1 MKPYSPR
8 LLLLLGMLLA
18 LGCEGARTPLDLPGE
33 SGGGDGGQAGGGVQG
48 SGGRGFGGMM
58 GSGGTMSFGGAG
70 GQGPGAGG
78 IVNLGGNAGG
88 NAGVNMGGQAG
99 LGPGGSPGSGGRI
112 IGAGG
117 GGAMIGGGGSGG
129 GAAGNAGG
137 AAGNVGGAAGN
148 AGGAAGN
155 AGGAAGNAGGAAG
168 NAGGAAGNTGGAAGN
183 AGGAAGNA
191 GGAAGNVGGAA
202 GNAGGAAGNVGGA
215 AGNAGGAAGGG
226 GAVPSGGT
234 IASGGNSGAGGAAC
248 PGPAPNED
256 LIDNLDD
263 GDRYILSG
271 KGRVGS
277 WTDSHDASPS
287 GTMYPDPIN
296 LFTPTDT
303 GDVCRQFA
311 AHVKGG
317 GFSDWGADL
326 WFGLGSPYDA
336 SKYTG
341 ISFWARVDAGTT
353 SVLRIAFP
361 DKDTFPDGG
370 ICQTNVT
377 GPTQCFDHY
386 GARKT
391 LGTTWQKY
399 TVSFKEIT
407 QDGWGLQGSS
417 FDPSSLYEVLFQIP
431 VNATFSIWIDD
442 VAFTLPP

>member
-1 MKPYSPR
+1 
-8 LLLLLGMLLA
+8 
-18 LGCEGARTPLDLPGE
+18 
-33 SGGGDGGQAGGGVQG
+33 
-48 SGGRGFGGMM
+48 
-58 GSGGTMSFGGAG
+58 
-70 GQGPGAGG
+70 
-78 IVNLGGNAGG
+78 
-88 NAGVNMGGQAG
+88 
-99 LGPGGSPGSGGRI
+99 
-112 IGAGG
+112 
-117 GGAMIGGGGSGG
+117 
-129 GAAGNAGG
+129 
-137 AAGNVGGAAGN
+137 
-148 AGGAAGN
+148 
-155 AGGAAGNAGGAAG
+155 
-168 NAGGAAGNTGGAAGN
+168 
-183 AGGAAGNA
+183 
-191 GGAAGNVGGAA
+191 
-202 GNAGGAAGNVGGA
+202 
-215 AGNAGGAAGGG
+215 
-226 GAVPSGGT
+226 
-234 IASGGNSGAGGAAC
+234 
-248 PGPAPNED
+248 
-256 LIDNLDD
+256 
-263 GDRYILSG
+263 
-271 KGRVGS
+271 
-277 WTDSHDASPS
+277 
-287 GTMYPDPIN
+287 MYPDPIN

-341 ISFWARVDAGTT
+341 ITFWGRVDAGTT

-386 GARKT
+386 GTRKT